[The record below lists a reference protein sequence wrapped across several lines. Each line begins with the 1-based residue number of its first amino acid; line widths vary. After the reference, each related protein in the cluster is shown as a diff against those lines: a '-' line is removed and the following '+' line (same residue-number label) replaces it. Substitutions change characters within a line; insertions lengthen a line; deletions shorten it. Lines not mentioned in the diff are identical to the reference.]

1 MTVLVHD
8 LLGLGAL
15 GGWDTVKESVFDG
28 LVTVEGPALGVTAG
42 RETDIAD
49 IG

>member
-8 LLGLGAL
+8 LLGFGTL
-15 GGWDTVKESVFDG
+15 GGWDTVEESVFDG

-42 RETDIAD
+42 RNRY
-49 IG
+49 G

>member
-8 LLGLGAL
+8 LLGLRAL

-28 LVTVEGPALGVTAG
+28 LMTVEGHALGVTAG
-42 RETDIAD
+42 RETGMAD

>member
-1 MTVLVHD
+1 MTVLAHD
-8 LLGLGAL
+8 LLQLRAL

-28 LVTVEGPALGVTAG
+28 LVMVEGSALGVAAG
-42 RETDIAD
+42 RETGMAV